1 MLVLFDQG
9 TPAPMRAFLIGHTVE
24 AAAQRGWDR
33 LKNGELLEAA
43 EEAGF
48 HVLVTPDKSIR
59 YQQNLALRKITLVV
73 LGNSQWPVLARH
85 VDRVVL
91 AVNAAQPG
99 SYAIVDIPHL

>member
-9 TPAPMRAFLIGHTVE
+9 TPVPLRPFLTGHTVE
-24 AAAQRGWDR
+24 TASQRGWDK

-48 HVLVTPDKSIR
+48 EVLVTPDKNIR
-59 YQQNLALRKITLVV
+59 CQQNLGFRRIALVV
-73 LGNSQWPVLARH
+73 LGNPQWPVLCEH
-85 VDRVVL
+85 VDRVLV

-99 SYAIVDIPHL
+99 SYTIVDIPST

>member
-9 TPAPMRAFLIGHTVE
+9 TPVPMRPFLIGHIVE
-24 AAAQRGWDR
+24 TAAQRGWDK

-48 HVLVTPDKSIR
+48 EVLLTPDKNIR
-59 YQQNLALRKITLVV
+59 YQQNLALRKIAIVV
-73 LGNSQWPVLARH
+73 LGNPQWPVLRRH
-85 VDRVVL
+85 VERVVL

-99 SYAIVDIPHL
+99 S